1 MVTSKFCGGLD
12 TLETGGD
19 MEVAEPRC
27 LTYQVLSAL
36 ITGVRLESWVQLTA
50 RLVQRYIGVYRPHL
64 WTWRLCKRIVAS
76 VRRQDR
82 ICDVYGRL
90 PVPGD
95 WYADLDEPVSDLV
108 IYEVERAPPTVF
120 HVEDVR
126 QYCQAN
132 FWV

>member
-1 MVTSKFCGGLD
+1 M
-12 TLETGGD
+12 ETGDD

-36 ITGVRLESWVQLTA
+36 ITGVRFENWVQLTA

-82 ICDVYGRL
+82 IYEVYGWFA
-90 PVPGD
+90 VPGV
-95 WYADLDEPVSDLV
+95 WYADRDEAVSDVV
-108 IYEVERAPPTVF
+108 IYEVERALPTVF
-120 HVEDVR
+120 HSEDIR
-126 QYCQAN
+126 EYCRRN
-132 FWV
+132 FRE